1 MSLKKRDSIFGHL
14 QDEKK
19 LTLFLQLNLGS
30 NVKIAASRKLSYKYI
45 YDSKKRN
52 GNKID
57 KLYIYIHIYLYIYIK
72 APSYLLYCSGSALYT
87 CTGPPVRQLYECTVQ
102 CMLCPAKRT
111 YFHHLETKLKVLR
124 VHTKKKM
131 FKEDRGEYGVG

>member
-14 QDEKK
+14 QDEKNF
-19 LTLFLQLNLGS
+19 TLFSQLNLGS
-30 NVKIAASRKLSYKYI
+30 YVKIAASRKLSYKYI

-57 KLYIYIHIYLYIYIK
+57 NDIIIYIYLYIYIK
-72 APSYLLYCSGSALYT
+72 ALSYLLYCSGSALYT

-102 CMLCPAKRT
+102 CKLCPAKRT

-131 FKEDRGEYGVG
+131 FKEDRGEYGEV